1 MTRSRS
7 GSSGKSVGI
16 CSWSSDAGA
25 SRATEISSMM
35 LSAIF
40 YQSLFWGLYFLDRDS
55 IFRAAPILNLRQ
67 KNQQYTIF
75 QLGLCVFHANCPT
88 QRHDATETPIASL
101 GTKMRNDF
109 LPRPALFL
117 FSINANLI
125 AVQRDFDLTR
135 RNAGE
140 FDANKD
146 RIRCLANISRWFER
160 CQRSNFR
167 LCGFVQN
174 GIQFTNAFGQS
185 L

>member
-1 MTRSRS
+1 MSRS
-7 GSSGKSVGI
+7 GSNGKSVGI
-16 CSWSSDAGA
+16 CSCNSDSGG
-25 SRATEISSMM
+25 SRATEISSVM

-40 YQSLFWGLYFLDRDS
+40 FQLLFWGLYFLDRDS
-55 IFRAAPILNLRQ
+55 VFRAAPILNLRQ
-67 KNQQYTIF
+67 MNQQYAIF
-75 QLGLCVFHANCPT
+75 QLGLGIFHANCPT
-88 QRHDATETPIASL
+88 QRYDATETPIVSL
-101 GTKMRNDF
+101 GTKMRNNF
-109 LPRPALFL
+109 LPRVSLFL

-146 RIRCLANISRWFER
+146 RIRCLANISGWFER
-160 CQRSNFR
+160 SQRSNFS

-174 GIQFTNAFGQS
+174 GIQFTNPFGQS